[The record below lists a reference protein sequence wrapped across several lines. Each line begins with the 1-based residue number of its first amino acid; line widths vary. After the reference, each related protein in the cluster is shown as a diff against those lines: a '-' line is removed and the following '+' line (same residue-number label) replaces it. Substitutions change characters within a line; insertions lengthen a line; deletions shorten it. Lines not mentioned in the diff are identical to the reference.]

1 MDPRPSSHGRPQ
13 PQDPNSR
20 TPRVDAA
27 ERFFYSQSKQPVGFV
42 LSEVAKQLE
51 LELAEAVE
59 ILRRNGMELPQPQ
72 EDAESTVANEPDA
85 PNTPGAA
92 PEPVLS
98 RPAASQ
104 AAVPASALPAPA
116 SRPAALKPSKAP
128 ISAGE
133 TVEYEDG
140 QVLFN
145 KGDQA
150 RHLAIILEGSVEV
163 FDPADNKVLATL
175 DVGGS
180 FGEMGILEGGV
191 RGASVRAVGRIK
203 CIQISTEPLRA
214 ILKADTG
221 LLMPT
226 MEGLLLQQSMAN
238 NLNRLVKSTS
248 DSPLV
253 YEILGDQN
261 LNSVQLQRKLHDA
274 YANPGT
280 HGLTAEQLM
289 YLKLQATDRLPT
301 SLYRAGRTLCSP
313 QQEHE
318 GDAFVLV
325 EGAVEATLGGR
336 SVRLRHGSILG
347 LAEGITGAPYAWT
360 SIALEDVTV
369 KSISIDKVLRDL
381 ERANA
386 SIAGIVRYTTSRIL
400 ELQTVL
406 AG

>member
-1 MDPRPSSHGRPQ
+1 MDAQSSRVRRPQ
-13 PQDPNSR
+13 PLDPNSR

-27 ERFFYSQSKQPVGFV
+27 ERFFYSQNKQPVGFV
-42 LSEVAKQLE
+42 LSDVAKQLE
-51 LELAEAVE
+51 LELLDAIELLQRNGIELPKSQADEAEA
-59 ILRRNGMELPQPQ
+59 
-72 EDAESTVANEPDA
+72 SEPA
-85 PNTPGAA
+85 ARSPA
-92 PEPVLS
+92 PEPTRS
-98 RPAASQ
+98 RLAAATMQS
-104 AAVPASALPAPA
+104 AAPTPAPA
-116 SRPAALKPSKAP
+116 ARPAALKPSKAP
-128 ISAGE
+128 INAGE
-133 TVEYEDG
+133 TIEYEDG

-150 RHLAIILEGSVEV
+150 KHLAIILEGSVEV
-163 FDPADNKVLATL
+163 FDPVDNKVLATL
-175 DVGGS
+175 GVGAS
-180 FGEMGILEGGV
+180 FGEMAILEGGV
-191 RGASVRAVGRIK
+191 RGASVRAAGKIK
-203 CIQISTEPLRA
+203 CIEIRTEPLRA

-221 LLMPT
+221 LLVPT

-238 NLNRLVKSTS
+238 NLGRLVKSATEG
-248 DSPLV
+248 PLT

-261 LNSVQLQRKLHDA
+261 LNSVQLQRKLNEA

-313 QQEHE
+313 AQEHE

-369 KSISIDKVLRDL
+369 KTIPLDKVLRDL
-381 ERANA
+381 ERAN
-386 SIAGIVRYTTSRIL
+386 SGIAGIVRYTTSRIL
-400 ELQTVL
+400 ELQTAL

>member
-1 MDPRPSSHGRPQ
+1 MDSSTARVRRPQ
-13 PQDPNSR
+13 PLDPNSP

-42 LSEVAKQLE
+42 LSDLAKQLE
-51 LELAEAVE
+51 MELAEALELLVS
-59 ILRRNGMELPQPQ
+59 NGIELPKSQ
-72 EDAESTVANEPDA
+72 EADAGEAAAEPA
-85 PNTPGAA
+85 ARSPAAEPARSRLTAA
-92 PEPVLS
+92 PV
-98 RPAASQ
+98 Q
-104 AAVPASALPAPA
+104 APAPA
-116 SRPAALKPSKAP
+116 PAAAPVARPAALKPSKAP
-128 ISAGE
+128 INAGE
-133 TVEYEDG
+133 TIEYEDG

-150 RHLAIILEGSVEV
+150 KHLAIILEGSVEV

-175 DVGGS
+175 GVGAS
-180 FGEMGILEGGV
+180 FGEMAILEGGV
-191 RGASVRAVGRIK
+191 RGASVRAAGKIK
-203 CIQISTEPLRA
+203 CIEIRTEPLRA

-221 LLMPT
+221 LLVPT

-238 NLNRLVKSTS
+238 NLSRLLKQGS
-248 DSPLV
+248 DGALG
-253 YEILGDQN
+253 YEIMGDQN
-261 LNSVQLQRKLHDA
+261 MNSVQLQRKLNDA
-274 YANPGT
+274 YANPDT
-280 HGLTAEQLM
+280 HGLNAEQLM
-289 YLKLQATDRLPT
+289 YLKLQATARLPT

-336 SVRLRHGSILG
+336 SVRLGHGSILG

-369 KSISIDKVLRDL
+369 KTIPMDKVLRDL
-381 ERANA
+381 ERAN
-386 SIAGIVRYTTSRIL
+386 SGIAGIVRYTTSRIL
-400 ELQTVL
+400 ELQTAL

>member
-1 MDPRPSSHGRPQ
+1 MDPQ
-13 PQDPNSR
+13 SR
-20 TPRVDAA
+20 TPRVDEA

-42 LSEVAKQLE
+42 LSDVAKQLE
-51 LELAEAVE
+51 LELLDAIE
-59 ILRRNGMELPQPQ
+59 LLQRNGIELPKSQ
-72 EDAESTVANEPDA
+72 AEQVQQAQAGE
-85 PNTPGAA
+85 PGARSPA
-92 PEPVLS
+92 PEPTRSRLAAAVL
-98 RPAASQ
+98 Q
-104 AAVPASALPAPA
+104 AAAPAPA
-116 SRPAALKPSKAP
+116 AASAPRPAALKPSKAP
-128 ISAGE
+128 INAGE
-133 TVEYEDG
+133 TIEYEDG

-150 RHLAIILEGSVEV
+150 KHLAIILEGSVEV

-175 DVGGS
+175 GVGAS
-180 FGEMGILEGGV
+180 FGEMAILEGGV
-191 RGASVRAVGRIK
+191 RGASVRAAGKIK
-203 CIQISTEPLRA
+203 CIEIRTEPLRA

-221 LLMPT
+221 LLVPT

-238 NLNRLVKSTS
+238 NLGRLVKSATEG
-248 DSPLV
+248 PLT

-261 LNSVQLQRKLHDA
+261 LNSVQMQRKLNEA

-313 QQEHE
+313 AQEHE

-369 KSISIDKVLRDL
+369 KTIPMDKVLRDL
-381 ERANA
+381 ERAN
-386 SIAGIVRYTTSRIL
+386 SGIAGIVRYTTSRIL
-400 ELQTVL
+400 ELQTAL
-406 AG
+406 AA

>member
-1 MDPRPSSHGRPQ
+1 MDSTTSRARRPQ
-13 PQDPNSR
+13 PLDPNSR

-27 ERFFYSQSKQPVGFV
+27 ERFFYSQNKQPVGFV
-42 LSEVAKQLE
+42 LSDVAKQLE
-51 LELAEAVE
+51 LELAEAME
-59 ILRRNGMELPQPQ
+59 LLQRNGIELPKQDEEVQ
-72 EDAESTVANEPDA
+72 
-85 PNTPGAA
+85 AA
-92 PEPVLS
+92 PSEPTRS
-98 RPAASQ
+98 ASQ
-104 AAVPASALPAPA
+104 EPRSRLASMQAAPPPATPAPSA
-116 SRPAALKPSKAP
+116 APAPSARPAALKPSKAP
-128 ISAGE
+128 INAGE
-133 TVEYEDG
+133 TIEYEDG

-150 RHLAIILEGSVEV
+150 KHLAIILEGSVEV
-163 FDPADNKVLATL
+163 FDPVDNKVLATL
-175 DVGGS
+175 GVGAS
-180 FGEMGILEGGV
+180 FGEMAILEGGV
-191 RGASVRAVGRIK
+191 RGASVRASGKIK
-203 CIQISTEPLRA
+203 CIEIRTEPLRA

-221 LLMPT
+221 LLVPT

-238 NLNRLVKSTS
+238 NLGRLVKSATEG
-248 DSPLV
+248 PLT

-261 LNSVQLQRKLHDA
+261 LNSVQLQRKLNEA

-313 QQEHE
+313 AQEHE

-369 KSISIDKVLRDL
+369 KTIPMDKVLRDL
-381 ERANA
+381 ERAN
-386 SIAGIVRYTTSRIL
+386 SGIAGIVRYTTSRIL
-400 ELQTVL
+400 ELQNAL